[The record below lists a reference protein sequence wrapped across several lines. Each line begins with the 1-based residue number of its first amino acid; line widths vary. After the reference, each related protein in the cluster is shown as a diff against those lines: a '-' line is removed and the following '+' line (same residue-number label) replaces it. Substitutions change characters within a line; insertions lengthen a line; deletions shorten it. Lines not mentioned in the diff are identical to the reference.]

1 MVMGAEPE
9 KPNGIS
15 RMPLWQGAKLALDS
29 VGAGE
34 ACDLLILILRSR
46 LKGQWKDRSLVALVS
61 SYRIQGG
68 LAPSPQSFQRLR
80 FGGIKKRPI
89 GAFFRHGA
97 GYQ

>member
-15 RMPLWQGAKLALDS
+15 RMPLWQGGKLALDF
-29 VGAGE
+29 VGADECNE
-34 ACDLLILILRSR
+34 AAIFPLPFESR
-46 LKGQWKDRSLVALVS
+46 AKDQDQKIAGFAS

-89 GAFFRHGA
+89 GAFF
-97 GYQ
+97 